1 VAALSTLKFKLV
13 NGCMRDITINFNETK
28 LQRII
33 DNNLSNAIKY
43 TKHHQDI
50 TISLECEK
58 HFVHLSFAS
67 KSVVIKDTKKIF
79 DEYYRENK
87 YNDGFGLG
95 LNLVKSIC
103 DEQRVG
109 ITLESNEEIT
119 KFRYRF
125 RLENTAS

>member
-1 VAALSTLKFKLV
+1 
-13 NGCMRDITINFNETK
+13 
-28 LQRII
+28 
-33 DNNLSNAIKY
+33 
-43 TKHHQDI
+43 
-50 TISLECEK
+50 
-58 HFVHLSFAS
+58 
-67 KSVVIKDTKKIF
+67 VIKDTKKIF